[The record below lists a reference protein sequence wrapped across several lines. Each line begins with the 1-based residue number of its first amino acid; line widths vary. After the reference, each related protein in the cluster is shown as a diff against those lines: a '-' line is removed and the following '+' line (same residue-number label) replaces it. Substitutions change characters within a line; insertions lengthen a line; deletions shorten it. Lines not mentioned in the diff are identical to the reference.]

1 LASIIFSMIATTLAV
16 PRTVMVFAV
25 LFAASTGCTA
35 IAGMRITWFS
45 VCTSSVASACEMK
58 NVRMTCSSYAA
69 RFCALSGITMIVRWF
84 TTL

>member
-1 LASIIFSMIATTLAV
+1 MASIIFSMIDTTLAV
-16 PRTVMVFAV
+16 PRTVIVLAV

-35 IAGMRITWFS
+35 MAGIRITWFN

-69 RFCALSGITMIVRWF
+69 RFCALSGITMMVRW
-84 TTL
+84 LMIL